1 MTRKRIEELILGQ
14 NALIASPEMNVRD
27 AVHWMIREHRPAV
40 LIERDH
46 HLIGIFTE
54 NDALSRVLAEGRDP
68 VRTKLHEVM
77 TRNPV
82 ALTPDRTL
90 LDAFNT
96 MRQFDFRH
104 VAIISSEEEKK
115 PIGVLSLRDFLDVDI
130 TRLAAYL
137 EGD

>member
-1 MTRKRIEELILGQ
+1 MARKKIGELISGQ
-14 NALIASPEMNVRD
+14 SVLIASPDMNVRD
-27 AVHWMIREHRPAV
+27 AVHWMIRENRPAI
-40 LIERDH
+40 LIEREH

-68 VRTKLHEVM
+68 VVTKLHEVM

-82 ALTPDRTL
+82 ALTPEHTL

-104 VAIISSEEEKK
+104 VAVISDGRAA
-115 PIGVLSLRDFLDVDI
+115 GVLSLRDFLDVDI

-137 EGD
+137 EAD